1 VLPPLDGLPHVATVS
16 APTAATITT
25 EYYDTDDLR
34 LLRAGIKLQRLARG
48 PDEGWRLRFPSGPKE
63 ISPVTQREL
72 RAPPG
77 GSGDPVPVELARL
90 VRAYTRGTP
99 LRPVARIETRRNQT
113 TLLDAAG
120 TPLAEILADEVA
132 AQTLGQSTTLT
143 RWNEI
148 EVDLTGGSKR
158 LLRAADEQLRRGGL
172 QPADRYGKLERA
184 LGGEFPGQPAQPAQ
198 HAQHA
203 QHAQPAR
210 PARPARH
217 ATAGAVVVAYAADQ
231 VARITALDPA
241 VRMDEPDSIH
251 QLRVATRRLRSTFQS
266 FPQVLST
273 RETRHIR
280 DELKWL
286 GGVLGEARDAG
297 VLGEYLETGL
307 AGLPAELSMGPAQA
321 RLRAYFA
328 PLQASTRA
336 AVSDALDSPRYF
348 TLLDDLD
355 RLLTDPPL
363 TLAAAAPAARL
374 LPRAIAQAYRRTRRR
389 MRRALRAPAGPTR
402 DVALHEA
409 RKAAKRTRYAAEAAR
424 PLCGKDGKDG
434 RDDRDG
440 KDARRFAQRM
450 KAVQEVLGDHQDAVN
465 ARATAREIGVRANLA
480 GESSFTFGILHER
493 AHRDALDS
501 EGPAW
506 HAWQRAAHSKA
517 RKRL

>member
-1 VLPPLDGLPHVATVS
+1 MALPPLDGLPHVATVS

-148 EVDLTGGSKR
+148 EVDLTGGTKR

-184 LGGEFPGQPAQPAQ
+184 LGGEFPGRP
-198 HAQHA
+198 AQHA
-203 QHAQPAR
+203 QHAQPAQ
-210 PARPARH
+210 PARNA
-217 ATAGAVVVAYAADQ
+217 AAGAVVVAYAADQ
-231 VARITALDPA
+231 VARITAMDPA

-266 FPQVLST
+266 FPQVLSM

-355 RLLTDPPL
+355 RFLDDPPL
-363 TLAAAAPAARL
+363 TLAAAAPASKL
-374 LPRAIAQAYRRTRRR
+374 LPRAVGQAYGRTRRR
-389 MRRALRAPAGPTR
+389 MRSALRAPAGPTR

-409 RKAAKRTRYAAEAAR
+409 RKAAKRTRYAAEVAR
-424 PLCGKDGKDG
+424 PLCGMA
-434 RDDRDG
+434 G
-440 KDARRFAQRM
+440 KDARRFAKRM